1 MPDPT
6 ATQKLLANVRAL
18 RQQNAPEEVI
28 AAEMEKWKPRIAA
41 ENTRDMA
48 DAGSAGNLFARGLT
62 SGFSDEIA
70 GAADAVGAMLP
81 GGQSPMEAYRGTR
94 DVLRETND
102 AYAQVNPGKALGAEL
117 AGGLVQ
123 GVGTGIGAARA
134 VPGALA
140 GAARMVP
147 AALTTGRTGARIAQ
161 AGLAGAAAG
170 GLAGVGGADSMEDI
184 PRSAGIGAM
193 SGGIAGAGLGAAGAG
208 VGGVLRRTGITAPR
222 DPNTGNAVQRG
233 AKAVGR
239 ALGASTADDAAALRV
254 VDAIEVGGP
263 GGMRRTVEEAIDAAN
278 LDRTSTL
285 ADVNV
290 GGNKAAR
297 LAGTARRLGNTAA
310 EQADEVFGNRT
321 AQRGVK
327 MQGDLAEISGV
338 GRFSP
343 DDEAETLIQQ
353 ARQAARPFYDELRA
367 LGPIADNAKP
377 AVMEMVPPP
386 TVAQSPAPSVRE
398 AIEAHRTR
406 LGLSVTRNEG
416 TVMQQSAREA
426 LERRA
431 AEASVPAPRPF
442 SGGPSPRSVEVSP
455 EVPAPPATDV
465 ILDAVNRIPRGRM
478 DSFWKNVR
486 DIAQLDGDEIL
497 PADLI
502 DESGRLTVPITPRL
516 GDYFKKAMDEVIY
529 SGSRQTKMGQPG
541 GLTNTETA
549 LLNNARNQIV
559 KALDDATGGPDGV
572 YARARAAYAGPVS
585 IREALESGRDL
596 RNLDE
601 GQLARAT
608 RGLSAEQREAFN
620 RGGVEA
626 TQRTLSTMPEGRLGI
641 PRNFTSPVRRA
652 QMDAVLGPKSGQ
664 WRDLVEG
671 EVAREQTEGII
682 LRGSPTAERL
692 ADDEMGTLLTNMPS
706 SPGGLL
712 GRIAGSALQRGE
724 RALVRGSTA
733 DEMDATM
740 RILSTNIGDVTT
752 RLEVMALLNAGKT
765 ARAEQVAR
773 AALQKAGVAGVV
785 GGRNSAPPQ

>member
-353 ARQAARPFYDELRA
+353 ARQAARPLYDQLNE
-367 LGPIADNAKP
+367 LGPIDDPRITEALTLIPEDR
-377 AVMEMVPPP
+377 
-386 TVAQSPAPSVRE
+386 AQSFYKA
-398 AIEAHRTR
+398 
-406 LGLSVTRNEG
+406 
-416 TVMQQSAREA
+416 
-426 LERRA
+426 
-431 AEASVPAPRPF
+431 
-442 SGGPSPRSVEVSP
+442 
-455 EVPAPPATDV
+455 
-465 ILDAVNRIPRGRM
+465 
-478 DSFWKNVR
+478 VR
-486 DIAQLDGDEIL
+486 DIARLEGEQLPQRLFEDVADETGAIV
-497 PADLI
+497 
-502 DESGRLTVPITPRL
+502 GQRLSVPFTPRL
-516 GDYFKKAMDEVIY
+516 GNYFKQAMDEVLF
-529 SGSRQTKMGQPG
+529 SGSRAARMGQPG
-541 GLTNTETA
+541 GLTNAETR
-549 LLNNARNQIV
+549 LLTNARQQLV
-559 KALDDATGGPDGV
+559 GALDEGTGGL
-572 YARARAAYAGPVS
+572 YAQARAAYAGPVS